1 MFLCFFFMISQL
13 CLKITFYSFCTVLDD
28 VCSCNSVT
36 KEYESGATID
46 RVLILNR
53 PEYENPG
60 QSQGEFPEAACHNS
74 PLKTRS
80 NYGLVLERCN

>member
-1 MFLCFFFMISQL
+1 MFLCFFLDDLPVMFKNDL
-13 CLKITFYSFCTVLDD
+13 LFFCTVLDD